1 MIRVSTLVAVIIA
14 PLVLFGCSTT
24 SKSTA
29 DAQSPNWTEDARVTV
44 RFYRPNPVQRFSERD
59 SFQESQLASDAF
71 DDSVITQE
79 PRVMLWGN
87 EFLGSDVTFRDV
99 FLAPGPYAFGYWADD
114 GDKLFEGRLQ
124 VNLTNQSLLET
135 LKSWKTEIPRQ
146 KAWLAEDFEL
156 SGKLQTS
163 DARVFKNFAKQLRAF
178 ERLERQI
185 DQLIEQEAQQQFET
199 QIVNQQM
206 LDMSRVLIFPGG
218 GGFTHPTT
226 LAAFTDQDVQRA
238 DNGESVGRF
247 IIVADAAMSK
257 QKLRGINRLHT
268 AFQACKSVVSEEI
281 DWLERN
287 KRFLIT
293 TDHAFDWDREF
304 IENEMRMQQ
313 ALSVVDRINEQI
325 VDIRERRMAQAFVH
339 QLVAQGATHQP
350 LEEENRDLLDE
361 QAVLQ
366 AKLVAINGLMQ
377 ESDATSPRFIAL
389 ERRQTRLQR
398 AIDNIDARVAEV
410 NTSQEVLARM
420 FEASNV
426 IYRQSGTRL
435 VAATYIDPE
444 TPFDVREALERE
456 AMLTIQFNASPAGSG
471 ASNTWKTTASYTGPV
486 DPDCE

>member
-1 MIRVSTLVAVIIA
+1 MIRVSTLVAVCAA
-14 PLVLFGCSTT
+14 PLMMVGCTT
-24 SKSTA
+24 TTKSTCS
-29 DAQSPNWTEDARVTV
+29 AQKSEWTGDARVTV
-44 RFYRPNPVQRFSERD
+44 RFYRPDPVQRFAERD
-59 SFQESQLASDAF
+59 SFQESQLASDSF
-71 DDSVITQE
+71 DNSIVTEE
-79 PRVMLWGN
+79 PRVMLWG
-87 EFLGSDVTFRDV
+87 EQFDGSDVTFRDV

-114 GDKLFEGRLQ
+114 GDTLFEGRMQ

-135 LKSWKTEIPRQ
+135 LKSWKQEIPRQ

-156 SGKLQTS
+156 KGKLKTT

-185 DQLIEQEAQQQFET
+185 DQLIEQEAQHQFES
-199 QIVNQQM
+199 QIVNEQM
-206 LDMSRVLIFPGG
+206 LDMSRVLVFPGG
-218 GGFTHPTT
+218 GGFSHPTT
-226 LAAFTDQDVQRA
+226 LAAFTEDDINLA
-238 DNGESVGRF
+238 HNGENVGRF
-247 IIVADAAMSK
+247 IIVADSEMSK
-257 QKLRGINRLHT
+257 AKLRGINRLHSS
-268 AFQACKSVVSEEI
+268 FQACKAVVAEEI

-304 IENEMRMQQ
+304 IENEMRLQQ

-325 VDIRERRMAQAFVH
+325 MDVRERRMAQSFVH
-339 QLVAQGATHQP
+339 QLVAQGAMHQP
-350 LEEENRDLLDE
+350 LEDEKRDLLDE

-377 ESDATSPRFIAL
+377 ESDPTSPRFIAL

-398 AIDNIDARVAEV
+398 AIDNIDARVNEV

-435 VAATYIDPE
+435 VAATFIDPQ

-456 AMLTIQFNASPAGSG
+456 ALLTIQFG
-471 ASNTWKTTASYTGPV
+471 ASENPIGVTNTWKTTASYITNN